1 VPDSKEL
8 YSAVVHE
15 TNPIEVDRLIKEATS
30 AIERRSEELKQS
42 PDGHIERQEIEDA
55 LVALLILKSGRRGVG
70 LCRSNQNGRGER
82 ERTGSP
88 PPDSCMPAPFGNRN
102 FDVRPV
108 RMVRRQLT
116 ETRAVRPTHEFARNA
131 PLIVCGKL

>member
-1 VPDSKEL
+1 MPDWKEL

-55 LVALLILKSGRRGVG
+55 LVASTHLKKRPAMVASTEVVTVDGREHGRTERNDVG
-70 LCRSNQNGRGER
+70 NLFEPSFLPSLRSR
-82 ERTGSP
+82 
-88 PPDSCMPAPFGNRN
+88 CPA
-102 FDVRPV
+102 
-108 RMVRRQLT
+108 QLS
-116 ETRAVRPTHEFARNA
+116 ALVVHF
-131 PLIVCGKL
+131 